1 MYMVLDHYKRIKDDA
16 AKIIDTV
23 LRTPIGPQI
32 AEQAIAAF
40 DKLYRIVFFI
50 QYI

>member
-1 MYMVLDHYKRIKDDA
+1 MYTVLNYFKRIEDDA
-16 AKIIDTV
+16 PKILDTI

-40 DKLYRIVFFI
+40 AKLHRIVFFI
-50 QYI
+50 KYI